1 MMSSAL
7 NVGRPVARD
16 GSVRLGMSRPLTIAA
31 CALILGAFL
40 SFGGLAWDV
49 EWHNR
54 VGPDTFFTLPHLV
67 LYSGITISG
76 LASLF
81 AALWYAWERREPN
94 ATAIALVGAAWGAP
108 LGFVVAGLGAAV
120 FLTFGLFDLW
130 WHTIYGFDVTFLSP
144 PHIGLLA
151 GAQITVVG
159 GQIALAAQV
168 RQVQTQGAFAL
179 PALGLALVT
188 AIALGSGVPFQEV
201 LPQFVPVLNL
211 FKLTAALVYVGA
223 LLMVVSVVRRAG
235 VASLLALFVLLL
247 GLAARVFVEWAT
259 PVYAASVELFIRD
272 NAPTYAV
279 LPEYLSPAVL
289 AAGVLVDL
297 GLLAARRAGLSLRI
311 AVPVVGA
318 LAGLLIAALFNPAFL
333 MDAEILNLISSQMP
347 ATLLAALPVGAFASW
362 LGWQLGL
369 IMRGNPRSN
378 KE

>member
-1 MMSSAL
+1 MMSSTL
-7 NVGRPVARD
+7 TVGRPIRQD
-16 GSVRLGMSRPLTIAA
+16 GSVSLGISRPLIVAA
-31 CALILGAFL
+31 SALILGAFL
-40 SFGGLAWDV
+40 SFSGLAWDV

-67 LYSGITISG
+67 LYSGVAISG

-81 AALWYAWERREPN
+81 AALWYAWERREPG
-94 ATAIALVGAAWGAP
+94 ATAIGLVGDAWGAP
-108 LGFVVAGLGAAV
+108 LGFVVAGLGAVV

-151 GAQITVVG
+151 GAQITVIG
-159 GQIALAAQV
+159 GQIALAAQMRHAQ
-168 RQVQTQGAFAL
+168 RQSAFAL
-179 PALGLALVT
+179 SALGLALVT

-201 LPQFVPVLNL
+201 LPPFVPGLN
-211 FKLTAALVYVGA
+211 FYKLTAALVYVAA
-223 LLMVVSVVRRAG
+223 LLMVASAVRRAG
-235 VASLLALFVLLL
+235 IASLIGLFVVLL

-259 PVYAASVELFIRD
+259 PVYAASVNLFIRD

-279 LPEYLSPAVL
+279 LPEYLAPAVL

-297 GLLAARRAGLSLRI
+297 GLLAARRAGLSLRV
-311 AVPVVGA
+311 AVPAVGA
-318 LAGLLIAALFNPAFL
+318 LAGLLIAALFNPAFHITSETV
-333 MDAEILNLISSQMP
+333 DLINSQMP
-347 ATLLAALPVGAFASW
+347 ATLLAAMPVGAFAGW

-369 IMRGNPRSN
+369 ILRGNPRSN